1 MIDRADFDDT
11 KDYYCERKKRV
22 QLVSNFTQSL
32 GCRGAHD
39 RRTSNYELAWLE
51 VIISR
56 AKLIPGS

>member
-11 KDYYCERKKRV
+11 KDYYCERKKKGPIGL
-22 QLVSNFTQSL
+22 QLHTKSS
-32 GCRGAHD
+32 CRGAHD